1 MEACMNDLVAEG
13 LLLFSAFSVIVIMV
27 LIIMKE
33 RRKRKAIETKM
44 AKNHGKKTIHSRS
57 EGLYIN

>member
-1 MEACMNDLVAEG
+1 MNDLVAEG
-13 LLLFSAFSVIVIMV
+13 ILLFSAFGAIVVMI
-27 LIIMKE
+27 LIILKE